1 MSNNQYV
8 GEIAGTTE
16 GLHVVRQRYVVE
28 VAFDAFTASLESML
42 TRFDPADQQAAGGVG
57 NTTGEPELMI
67 YMILDHGAARD
78 SSGRAHKVKLYL
90 IGNPSI
96 AGQMVRQQI
105 RAALYAP
112 LRVLIY
118 ENSAGDT
125 VAEYDQMS
133 SLVQQH
139 GDDEVSEAATQVDQ
153 QLLAVLRRAVDLSAG

>member
-28 VAFDAFTASLESML
+28 VGFDAFTASLEGML
-42 TRFDPADQQAAGGVG
+42 THFNPAGQQAAAGIGHTAG
-57 NTTGEPELMI
+57 DPELMI
-67 YMILDHGAARD
+67 YMVLDHGAARD
-78 SSGRAHKVKLYL
+78 SAGRTHKVKLYL
-90 IGNPSI
+90 LGNPSL

-139 GDDEVSEAATQVDQ
+139 GDDEVSEMATQVDQ